1 MDLLSTLRSRVSGEV
16 TAAAADLEAMSGDF
30 GRIVRRT
37 PALVIRPRSVEDVV
51 TVVKLARESGMPVT
65 VRGAAH
71 SQNAQGLSDGGILLD
86 IRTLAGEIAI
96 DEKAETVTCLAG
108 TLWTDIVRDTI
119 GRGLVPCVLTNN
131 LDVTVGGTLSVAGI
145 GVASFKYAA
154 QVDTCESLQVVT
166 GTAEVVECDRTHN
179 RELFDA
185 VRAGL
190 GLSAIITRG
199 TIRLRRCKPSTRTFF
214 LLYDDLGA
222 LLRDERTLMERGT
235 AEYLESTCV
244 PCPQGFRQGPLG
256 TQMFAEWFFPLHV
269 TVEYDGQPPDG
280 GDIVGD
286 LQPYRRPH
294 IGDQPTEAFA
304 RRLTPVFEL
313 WRRAGN
319 WANAHPWM
327 ETILPW
333 DRAQPFISQVLAN
346 FPPPALGGG
355 HILLWPSRG
364 RISDAPLFRTPDA
377 EFLVGFGILPG
388 VPPDLLPQAL
398 PRLGLASDMAT
409 AFGGK
414 RYLSGYL
421 GFDRARWEAHFGD
434 RWAWL
439 LDMKQRFDPDGILN
453 PGLIPNGRDQ

>member
-1 MDLLSTLRSRVSGEV
+1 MSDLLCTLQSRLSGEV
-16 TAAAADLEAMSGDF
+16 TAAAADLDAVSGDF
-30 GRIVRRT
+30 GRIVRRM
-37 PALVIRPRSVEDVV
+37 PAVVVRPRSVDDVV
-51 TVVKLARESGMPVT
+51 ALVRIAREHRVPVT

-71 SQNAQGLSDGGILLD
+71 SQNAQGLSDGGILVD
-86 IRTLAGEIAI
+86 IRTLAGEILV
-96 DEKAETVTCLAG
+96 EEQGEHVTCLAG
-108 TLWTDIVRDTI
+108 TLWTDIVRDTVAQ
-119 GRGLVPCVLTNN
+119 GLVPRVLTNN
-131 LDVTVGGTLSVAGI
+131 LDATVGGTLSVAGI

-154 QVDTCESLQVVT
+154 QVDICEGLQVVT
-166 GTAEVVECDRTHN
+166 GTGEVVECDRTRD

-185 VRAGL
+185 ARAGL
-190 GLSAIITRG
+190 GLAGIITRA
-199 TIRLRRCKPSTRTFF
+199 TIRLRRCKRFARTFF

-222 LLRDERTLMERGT
+222 VLRDERTLMERGT
-235 AEYLESTCV
+235 PDYLESTCV

-269 TVEYDGQPPDG
+269 TVEYEGQPPDG
-280 GDIVGD
+280 EAIVGD
-286 LQPYRRPH
+286 LEPYRRPH

-313 WRRAGN
+313 WRRSGN
-319 WANAHPWM
+319 WASAHPWM

-333 DRAQPFISQVLAN
+333 DRAQAFISQVLAN

-355 HILLWPSRG
+355 HILLWPCRG
-364 RISDAPLFRTPDA
+364 RISDAPLFRTPDS
-377 EFLVGFGILPG
+377 EFVVGFGILPG

-398 PRLGLASDMAT
+398 PRLALASDMAS

-421 GFDRARWEAHFGD
+421 AFDRSRWEAHFGD

-439 LDMKQRFDPDGILN
+439 LEMKRRFDPDGILN
-453 PGLIPNGRDQ
+453 PGLLPLD

>member
-1 MDLLSTLRSRVSGEV
+1 MDLLGTLQSRLRGEV
-16 TAAAADLEAMSGDF
+16 SNAAVDLEAMSGDF
-30 GRIVRRT
+30 GRIVRRM
-37 PALVIRPRSVEDVV
+37 PAVVVRPVSIDDVV
-51 TVVKLARESGMPVT
+51 AVVQVAREMRVPVT
-65 VRGAAH
+65 VRGAGH

-86 IRTLAGEIAI
+86 SSTLAGEVSI
-96 DEKAETVTCLAG
+96 DEQAETVTCLAG
-108 TLWTDIVRDTI
+108 TLWTDIVRDTAA
-119 GRGLVPCVLTNN
+119 RGLIPRVLTNN
-131 LDVTVGGTLSVAGI
+131 LEVTVGGTLSVAGI

-154 QVDTCESLQVVT
+154 QVDTCERLQVVT
-166 GTAEVVECDRTHN
+166 GTGEVVECDRSRD

-185 VRAGL
+185 VRGGL
-190 GLSAIITRG
+190 GLSGIITRA
-199 TIRLRRCKPSTRTFF
+199 TIKLRRAKPSTRTFF

-222 LLRDERTLMERGT
+222 LLRDERTLMERGE
-235 AEYLESTCV
+235 ADYLESTCV

-269 TVEYDGQPPDG
+269 SVEYDAQPPDG
-280 GDIVGD
+280 AAIVGD

-294 IGDQPTEAFA
+294 VGDQPTEAFA
-304 RRLTPVFEL
+304 RRLTPIFEL

-333 DRAQPFISQVLAN
+333 DQAQPFISQVLTN

-355 HILLWPSRG
+355 HILLWPCRG
-364 RISDAPLFRTPDA
+364 RISDTPLFRTPDS
-377 EFLVGFGILPG
+377 EFVVGFGILPG

-421 GFDRARWEAHFGD
+421 GFNRARWEAHFGD

-439 LDMKQRFDPDGILN
+439 LAMKQRFDPDGILN
-453 PGLIPNGRDQ
+453 PGLLPA